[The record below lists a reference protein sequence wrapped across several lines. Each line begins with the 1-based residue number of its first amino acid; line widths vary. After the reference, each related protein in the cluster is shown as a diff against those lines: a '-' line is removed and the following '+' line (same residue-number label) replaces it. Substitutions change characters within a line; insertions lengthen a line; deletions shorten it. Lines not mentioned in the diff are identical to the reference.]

1 MKLLNKTVQSFLI
14 GSFLIL
20 LVTIPIFYFV
30 VNWVLLQSVDKSLKN
45 GIKEI
50 RSTLEEIH
58 SLSDLAVWEKL
69 DKDVRLAKVSGPF
82 KDSVY
87 TKYYKKSNEKDPD
100 PVRQMDACIQVDGIF
115 FRLTTGVSLVENED
129 LLTSIVLVQTLLLVL
144 LMAAMLLINRNISKK
159 IWKPFYATISTIR
172 KYELNKHKEV
182 TFEKTR
188 TDEFNTLNKS
198 LSQLLNRNYLIYLSQ
213 KEFTENA
220 AHEMQTPLA
229 IFQGQLD
236 NLMQTT
242 PLTEEQVH
250 LIEQLDNNNQRL
262 IKLNRSLLLLAK
274 IENDE
279 FQPTESVNVTV
290 LTKEFISSYIANIQK
305 KSITVEESYNAE
317 IFTQANRSLI
327 EILISNLVSNA
338 VRHNLYNGLIRIE
351 TDKSFFVIR
360 NTGIMETLF
369 HDTMY
374 ERFSKRAGVQEGVGL
389 GLAMV
394 RRICE
399 IYNFRIGYRFEEGLH
414 VFRID
419 FMV

>member
-1 MKLLNKTVQSFLI
+1 
-14 GSFLIL
+14 
-20 LVTIPIFYFV
+20 
-30 VNWVLLQSVDKSLKN
+30 
-45 GIKEI
+45 
-50 RSTLEEIH
+50 
-58 SLSDLAVWEKL
+58 
-69 DKDVRLAKVSGPF
+69 F

-115 FRLTTGVSLVENED
+115 FRLTTGFSLVENED

>member
-20 LVTIPIFYFV
+20 LVTIPVFYFV

-45 GIKEI
+45 GLKEI
-50 RSTLEEIH
+50 RSTLKEIH
-58 SLSDLAVWEKL
+58 SLSDLGVWEKL
-69 DKDVRLAKVSGPF
+69 DKDVRLVKVSGPF
-82 KDSVY
+82 KDSIY
-87 TKYYKKSNEKDPD
+87 TKYYKNRNEKDPD
-100 PVRQMDACIQVDGIF
+100 PVRQMDACILVDGIF
-115 FRLTTGVSLVENED
+115 FRLTTGISLVENED
-129 LLTSIVLVQTLLLVL
+129 LLTSIVLVQTLLLIL

-172 KYELNKHKEV
+172 EYELNKHKEV
-182 TFEKTR
+182 TFEKTK

-198 LSQLLNRNYLIYLSQ
+198 LSQLLNRNYLVYLSQ

-229 IFQGQLD
+229 IFQGQLE

-279 FQPTESVNVTV
+279 FQPTESVNVTE
-290 LTKEFISSYIANIQK
+290 LTKDFVSSYIANIQK
-305 KSITVEESYNAE
+305 KNITVEERYNAE

-327 EILISNLVSNA
+327 EIMISNLVSNA
-338 VRHNLYNGLIRIE
+338 VRHNLYNGRIHIE
-351 TDKSFFVIR
+351 TEKGFFVIR
-360 NTGIMETLF
+360 NTGITETLL

-374 ERFSKRAGVQEGVGL
+374 ERFSKRDGTQEGVGL

-399 IYNFRIGYRFEEGLH
+399 IYSFRLSYRFEDGLH

-419 FMV
+419 FMD